1 MKIIKIDG
9 GVWWYVKK
17 ITHLLI
23 PVILLFILKHS
34 ILTALISFVYFLIT
48 MYVYI
53 FIKKIDINNDG
64 ILVFGI
70 FLNLF
75 LIAFY
80 VEGV

>member
-1 MKIIKIDG
+1 MFKTLSFSKI
-9 GVWWYVKK
+9 KK
-17 ITHLLI
+17 VIHLSI
-23 PVILLFILKHS
+23 PIVLLFLLKQS
-34 ILTALISFVYFLIT
+34 ILTAVVSLVYFLVT
-48 MYVYI
+48 MYIYL